1 MTSARSAALS
11 SEDYRQAVAT
21 IIRNLQKHEDL
32 SDSQMAERLGCSVG
46 TIRNA
51 KGRATSLDPL
61 ILARIERTFGPGAID
76 PFLALGQVRAVPL
89 PSARM
94 PMDPVL
100 AIVEALHSIVEV
112 QAVDSE
118 GGARITGKE
127 LRRIIEELRH
137 GRTALDALIARAEA
151 IR

>member
-1 MTSARSAALS
+1 MTASRSARLS
-11 SEDYRQAVAT
+11 SEDYRAAVAV
-21 IIRNLQKHEDL
+21 IIRNLQKSGDL
-32 SDSQMAERLGCSVG
+32 SDAQLATRLGCSTG

-51 KGRATSLDPL
+51 RGRATSLDPL
-61 ILARIERTFGPGAID
+61 ILARIEQEFGPGAID
-76 PFLALGQVRAVPL
+76 PFLSLGKVRAVPL
-89 PSARM
+89 ATARL

-118 GGARITGKE
+118 GGVRITASE

-137 GRTALDALIARAEA
+137 GRTALDALIARADA
-151 IR
+151 QG